1 MLRVAVLA
9 TGGTIA
15 TRTDGSGTAVARVSG
30 RELAYDLPLPPGGAV
45 EAEDVFRVGSYA
57 MTLEHLQK
65 LAVRVG
71 ERLRDDVAGVII
83 THGTD
88 TTEETAMFLDLVLDG
103 VVLPARGAAKS
114 QTLASAAFSAATGPL
129 GWVRG
134 GALHVEASPRRRP
147 GPALRSVDLNRVRV
161 DIAACYPGADGTAL
175 RAFAAAGAHG
185 IVLQAT
191 GAGNANPAIC
201 DTVAELTGCGLV
213 IVTCTRVPAGAV
225 VPIYGNGGGA
235 DLVRAGAIPAGML
248 RPPQARI
255 ILAALLSAHDDV
267 EAVRAA
273 FTGYVNPSNPPC
285 D

>member
-1 MLRVAVLA
+1 M
-9 TGGTIA
+9 TP
-15 TRTDGSGTAVARVSG
+15 
-30 RELAYDLPLPPGGAV
+30 EL
-45 EAEDVFRVGSYA
+45 
-57 MTLEHLQK
+57 LQK

-71 ERLRDDVAGVII
+71 ERLEADVAGVVI

-88 TTEETAMFLDLVLDG
+88 TAEETAMFLDDSRPIVLTGAQRPADAPDGDGPRNLADAIAVAAHPAARGLGTLLVFDG

-134 GALHVEASPRRRP
+134 GALHVEAGPRRRP

-161 DIAACYPGADGTAL
+161 DISVCYPGADGTAL

-201 DTVAELTGCGLV
+201 DTVAELTG
-213 IVTCTRVPAGAV
+213 
-225 VPIYGNGGGA
+225 
-235 DLVRAGAIPAGML
+235 
-248 RPPQARI
+248 
-255 ILAALLSAHDDV
+255 HDDV

>member
-1 MLRVAVLA
+1 VAVLA

-30 RELAYDLPLPPGGAV
+30 RELAYDLSLPSGGAV

-71 ERLRDDVAGVII
+71 DRLGDDVAGVVI
-83 THGTD
+83 TNGTD

-103 VVLPARGAAKS
+103 SCSPRGGPRRARPSPQPPAR
-114 QTLASAAFSAATGPL
+114 PRPDRL

-134 GALHVEASPRRRP
+134 GALHVEAGPRRRP
-147 GPALRSVDLNRVRV
+147 GRALRSVDLNRVRV

-201 DTVAELTGCGLV
+201 DTVAELAGCGLV
-213 IVTCTRVPAGAV
+213 IVTSTRVPVGAV

-235 DLVRAGAIPAGML
+235 DLVRAGAIPRRDAAPAAGPHHP
-248 RPPQARI
+248 R
-255 ILAALLSAHDDV
+255 
-267 EAVRAA
+267 RAA
-273 FTGYVNPSNPPC
+273 QRPRRRRGRTSRVHRIREPIESTM
-285 D
+285 